1 MSGDLDGERLK
12 ERQRRLRDS
21 FPEPMGLRVHRAIS
35 WIMCADSHGD
45 DHDAR
50 FVFLWIA
57 FNAAYADESKF
68 SVQAVQAPAE
78 RSLFRDYFER
88 LVELDR
94 KARIYNA
101 LWQRFSGPVRMLMN
115 SKYVFPP
122 FWRFHNGAAG
132 YENWEQRFE
141 SSKRRFQRDF
151 RTSEVVK
158 VLDQLFDRLYTL
170 RNQIVHGGA
179 TWRGKVNRSQVKD
192 GAEILGFLMPVFVDI
207 MMENPDRDWGRPF
220 YPVVEEGAEPAT

>member
-1 MSGDLDGERLK
+1 MSGDLNGERLK
-12 ERQRRLRDS
+12 EKQRKIRHG
-21 FPEPMGLRVHRAIS
+21 FPETTGLRVHRAIS
-35 WIMCADSHGD
+35 WIMRADACGD

-68 SVQAVQAPAE
+68 GVQPPAE
-78 RSLFRDYFER
+78 RSLFRDYFEK

-94 KARIYNA
+94 NSRIYNA

-122 FWRFHNGAAG
+122 FWRFHNGMAG

-151 RTSEVVK
+151 RTNEVVK
-158 VLDQLFDRLYTL
+158 VLEQMFDRLYTL

-179 TWRGKVNRSQVKD
+179 TWKSSVNRSQVRD
-192 GAEILGFLMPVFVDI
+192 GTEILGFLMPVFVDI
-207 MMENPDRDWGRPF
+207 MMDNPKRDWGEPF
-220 YPVVEEGAEPAT
+220 YPVVTEGAESAT